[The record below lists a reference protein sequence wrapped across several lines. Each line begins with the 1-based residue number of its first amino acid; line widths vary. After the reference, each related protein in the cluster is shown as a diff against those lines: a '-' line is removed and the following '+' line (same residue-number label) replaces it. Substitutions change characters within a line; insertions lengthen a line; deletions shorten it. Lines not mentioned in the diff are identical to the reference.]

1 MNFLLDEN
9 FPKAAR
15 LILEFAGHEV
25 FDFRQLASPG
35 SPDTEVMQLALD
47 RSAVILTTDRDFFH
61 TLGRQYPDHHGVV
74 VVALKQPTRQ
84 AIIGRLEWLL
94 DRIAPAD
101 FAGHSF
107 QLRDQTWMVYP
118 ALDPSPLCD

>member
-9 FPKAAR
+9 FPKSAR
-15 LILEFAGHEV
+15 LILECAGHEV

-35 SPDTEVMQLALD
+35 SPDTEVMQLALV

-61 TLGRQYPDHHGVV
+61 TLGRQYPDQHGVV
-74 VVALKQPTRQ
+74 AS
-84 AIIGRLEWLL
+84 
-94 DRIAPAD
+94 AD
-101 FAGHSF
+101 FSGRIF

>member
-9 FPKAAR
+9 FPKSAR
-15 LILEFAGHEV
+15 LILECAGHEV
-25 FDFRQLASPG
+25 FDFRQLEVPG
-35 SPDTEVMQLALD
+35 SALD
-47 RSAVILTTDRDFFH
+47 RSAVILTIGRDFFH
-61 TLGRQYPDHHGVV
+61 TLPGRYPDHHCIAEI
-74 VVALKQPTRQ
+74 ALKQPTRQ

-101 FAGHSF
+101 FAGHTF
-107 QLRDQTWMVYP
+107 QLRDRTWMVYP